1 MPFDQTMGIRLWKS
15 VTQLDADNMQ
25 NPECP
30 LSLTTVSALHC
41 LTYAYSFYYA
51 ATDDTLSL
59 IRAAK
64 FGEVLAVRRIV
75 SPAVLRT
82 AYEIAQHPDFL
93 GFAHTATA
101 EELGA
106 KDNKGYFPGLKAIYE
121 ERAAALQMVR
131 RASFLVGHH
140 HQY

>member
-1 MPFDQTMGIRLWKS
+1 MPFDQTIGIRLWKS
-15 VTQLDADNMQ
+15 VTQLDADNMR
-25 NPECP
+25 NPECS
-30 LSLTTVSALHC
+30 LSFATVSALHC

-82 AYEIAQHPDFL
+82 AYEMAQNPDLF
-93 GFAHTATA
+93 GFAHNATV
-101 EELGA
+101 ENLGA
-106 KDNKGYFPGLKAIYE
+106 KDDQGHFPGLKAIYE
-121 ERAAALQMVR
+121 ERAAALQMV
-131 RASFLVGHH
+131 LT
-140 HQY
+140 